1 MTNSVQK
8 LVNLDVTETSGVDRA
23 AHLHD
28 GFLVMKSVDE
38 TRKASLLEA
47 MKKSKEDNLNLD
59 EFETEIRKAKEE
71 FDSKTSE
78 LQAELEKA
86 KMAEEDLKA
95 KLEELDSANADEENS
110 EKDGM
115 PADVKK
121 SLDAL
126 PSAERELLKAAFKG
140 QMETL
145 QKERDERADVE
156 AIAKSR
162 EVYKN
167 VGIDHDSVAPALRR
181 LSVIDPELAKA
192 VDGVLAKAEAQIA
205 ESGLLKEVGRS
216 TTSTG
221 SVFDEAKSLAKALV
235 DNGSVR
241 TIELGIE
248 KVLDSNPELA
258 KRYNKESI

>member
-38 TRKASLLEA
+38 SRKASLIEA

-71 FDSKTSE
+71 FDAKTSE
-78 LQAELEKA
+78 LQVELQKA
-86 KMAEEDLKA
+86 KMTEEELKA
-95 KLEELDSANADEENS
+95 KLDDLQSANDEEETT
-110 EKDGM
+110 EKYGM
-115 PADVKK
+115 PMNVKK
-121 SLDAL
+121 SLDSL
-126 PSAERELLKAAFKG
+126 PSAEREILKAAFIG

-145 QKERDERADVE
+145 QKERNERADVE

-167 VGIDHDSVAPALRR
+167 VGINHETVAPALRR

-192 VDGVLAKAEAQIA
+192 VDGVLAKAEAQVS
-205 ESGLLKEVGRS
+205 ESGLLKEIGRAS
-216 TTSTG
+216 TSTG
-221 SVFDEAKSLAKALV
+221 SVFDEARSLAKALV
-235 DNGSVR
+235 DNGTAK
-241 TIELGIE
+241 TIEIGIE

-258 KRYNKESI
+258 KRYNKESN